1 MVRARTRPGSRTS
14 RPGGR
19 TRAAP
24 HAHAHRASASA
35 SAGSASSGSKAG
47 TKGVHLVVAE
57 VFAFSLGS
65 TRAHTSC
72 ALAEATSASATDAT
86 RSRILERPVAR
97 ERMGTRG

>member
-1 MVRARTRPGSRTS
+1 M
-14 RPGGR
+14 
-19 TRAAP
+19 
-24 HAHAHRASASA
+24 
-35 SAGSASSGSKAG
+35 
-47 TKGVHLVVAE
+47 VVAE

-86 RSRILERPVAR
+86 RSRILERLVAR